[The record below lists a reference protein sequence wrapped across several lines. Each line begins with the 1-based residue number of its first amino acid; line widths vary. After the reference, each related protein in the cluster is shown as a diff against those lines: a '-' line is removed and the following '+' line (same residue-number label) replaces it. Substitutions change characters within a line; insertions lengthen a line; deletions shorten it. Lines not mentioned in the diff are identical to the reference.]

1 MRLFL
6 LLLIVLSLKSCA
18 APVIGGVGAIA
29 LSSSAQEKGLGTS
42 INDKVIYVRLRN
54 AIHNWN
60 PSVSQ
65 KVSISVD
72 NGSILVTGQLENINT
87 KIDLTKTI
95 WDVNGVK
102 EVNNQVQISKISN
115 LKNIAKDLA
124 SLGEIRAKL
133 MASKEL
139 NSLNFSV
146 DVVNNIAY
154 ISGVA
159 SSDEEI
165 AIVTQIAQEARF
177 IIEVQNFVKVNKEK
191 SLFPY
196 L

>member
-18 APVIGGVGAIA
+18 APVIGGMGAIA

-42 INDKVIYVRLRN
+42 INDKVIYVKLRN
-54 AIHNWN
+54 AIHDWN

-65 KVSISVD
+65 KISISVD
-72 NGSILVTGQLENINT
+72 NGSILVTGQLEDINT

-95 WDVNGVK
+95 WDVSGVK
-102 EVNNQVQISKISN
+102 EVNNQVQISKTSN

-154 ISGVA
+154 ISGIA

-165 AIVTQIAQEARF
+165 AIVTQLAQEARF
-177 IIEVQNFVKVNKEK
+177 IKEVQNFVKVNKDK
-191 SLFPY
+191 R
-196 L
+196 